1 MMSNPSNQPRILF
14 VTAEAAFKPAWTG
27 SRPEFISAHTESFG
41 DFPVKLI
48 RDLLNLAADVHLAQ
62 PDYRQI
68 FAMLS
73 RNEQTHSGIKLPCN
87 RVHLAEDR
95 TFFYSN
101 PIHYNSEWENIRIS
115 LSFQREVI
123 NQIIPR
129 VQPDLIHCHDWMTG
143 LIPAMAKLWGIPCLF
158 TVRSLRTAKSSLSR
172 IEDMGIDGAAFW
184 QHLFYD
190 RYPGNYEET
199 RDTNPLDFLLSGILA
214 AQHVSTT
221 RIALTAE
228 ILEGRSDLFYSS
240 LRNLLAQ
247 KWNAG
252 CVGEIPSSSD
262 LPFNPVS
269 HEKLDADY
277 GPNDQEVGKKNTYH
291 VMAQRLASFDDRST
305 TQRYI
310 DVCETIL
317 ERPLVDPEHKNALT
331 TKKDSQTKISESQA
345 VAYRKARSIQSA
357 RLPNKR
363 VSTPAMAAI

>member
-1 MMSNPSNQPRILF
+1 MMPNPSNQPRILF
-14 VTAEAAFKPAWTG
+14 VTAEAAYTPAWTG
-27 SRPEFISAHTESFG
+27 SRREFISAHAESVG

-48 RDLLNLAADVHLAQ
+48 SVLLNMAADVHLAQ
-62 PDYRQI
+62 PDYRKI

-73 RNEQTHSGIKLPCN
+73 RNEQTYSGIKLPCN

-143 LIPAMAKLWGIPCLF
+143 LIPAMAKIWGIPCLF
-158 TVRSLRTAKSSLSR
+158 TVRSFRSAKSSLSR

-221 RIALTAE
+221 SIALMAD
-228 ILEGRSDLFYSS
+228 ILEGRSDLVYSS
-240 LRNLLAQ
+240 LRNLLVQ

-252 CVGEIPSSSD
+252 YVGVIPSSSNP
-262 LPFNPVS
+262 PFNPVS
-269 HEKLDADY
+269 HEKLDSDC
-277 GPNDQEVGKKNTYH
+277 GPNHQEEGKKKANH
-291 VMAQRLASFDDRST
+291 VMTQSLPSFDDRST
-305 TQRYI
+305 AQRFI

-317 ERPLVDPEHKNALT
+317 ERPLFDPEHKNAHTLKNT
-331 TKKDSQTKISESQA
+331 SHTITSESQA
-345 VAYRKARSIQSA
+345 LAFRKARDIQSD
-357 RLPNKR
+357 RLPKER
-363 VSTPAMAAI
+363 ISTPAMAAI